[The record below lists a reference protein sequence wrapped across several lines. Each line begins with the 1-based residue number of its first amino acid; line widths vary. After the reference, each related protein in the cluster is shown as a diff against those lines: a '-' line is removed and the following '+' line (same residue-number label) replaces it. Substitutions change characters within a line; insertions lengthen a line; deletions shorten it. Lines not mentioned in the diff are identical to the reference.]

1 MSLMSLWRLQLWV
14 DFIHCSG
21 GSLVDFE
28 QKKKPA
34 ENPQPLHK
42 YFKMKYFS

>member
-1 MSLMSLWRLQLWV
+1 MSLMSLWRLKLWV
-14 DFIHCSG
+14 DFIGCSG

-28 QKKKPA
+28 QKKPA